1 MSFNWTVKVF
11 PLAAPSGKMVAMA
24 SLIID
29 DEVEVSGFKIFNG
42 TNGVFAAAPSK
53 PGKPDAEGKTKY
65 YDDVRFLGDRDET
78 TKRTA
83 LQSEILQAMADAYQT
98 PGNARA
104 DAAKAQGGQTA
115 GEYKKALAAGKD
127 ASSKDTAPKGK
138 KPVGETPLWE

>member
-42 TNGVFAAAPSK
+42 ANGVFAAAPSK

-65 YDDVRFLGDRDET
+65 YDDVRFLGERDEA

-83 LQSEILQAMADAYQT
+83 LQSEIRQAMADAYQP

-104 DAAKAQGGQTA
+104 DAAKAQSQPSGKTGA
-115 GEYKKALAAGKD
+115 DYKAERAASKTTKTPPPD
-127 ASSKDTAPKGK
+127 A
-138 KPVGETPLWE
+138 LWE